1 MKKLLVSTLLVALV
15 LAGCGSNKS
24 DSSSASASSEESSSK
39 AEVSASVE
47 ASSSD
52 VAASPEESVQDVAE
66 GTEGTDEN
74 VSTSITK
81 IETSDGIVVSFTSDT
96 FSREEIEDSDSITL
110 VCEVDPEH
118 RNENYI
124 DLLYTD
130 EYSAEDLY
138 EGIKLQGT
146 DSVIVDE
153 DITVDG
159 VNGKVYQYKVS
170 EEFILT
176 FYVFPH
182 NEGAYKIE
190 IGNHFY
196 PDGEEEMAYAVSDTM
211 DEVVQSIELNK

>member
-130 EYSAEDLY
+130 EYSADDLY

-146 DSVIVDE
+146 DSVLVD
-153 DITVDG
+153 DAITVDG
-159 VNGKVYQYKVS
+159 LDGKIYQYKVS

-190 IGNHFY
+190 VGNHIY
-196 PDGEEEMAYAVSDTM
+196 SDSEEEMAYAVSDSLE
-211 DEVVQSIELNK
+211 EVLNTIELNK